1 MQNEWLIQK
10 ERNSVKRTSW
20 EEVIASRLL
29 SWYEVQRRE
38 LPWRKDGNPYHI
50 WLSEIML
57 QQTRV
62 EAVKEYYYRFLN
74 RLPSIQDLAGVE
86 DDVLMKLWQ
95 GLGYYNRA
103 RNLKKAAQILVTEY
117 QGEFPEKY
125 EEILQLPG
133 IGAYTA
139 GAIASIAFGE
149 NVPAIDGNVYRIY
162 TRLTADGRD
171 ITKGKVQR
179 DIYAQLKS
187 LVPKDAS
194 GEYNQA
200 WMDLG
205 ATICIPNG
213 EPKCKECPL
222 ADVCMAKKT
231 QTMSM
236 YPNKPSKKP
245 RKIEERTIFLLE
257 YQGKYLLQKRPNKGL
272 LAGLWEF
279 PGVEGYLMMEEL
291 LEHIKSQEIVVGEIE
306 LLGKHKHIFSHIE
319 WHMLGYLLHIK
330 ECSEEISERQVF
342 AEIEELEG
350 RYSIPSAFRAFLSGI
365 FTSDRKSDEKA

>member
-179 DIYAQLKS
+179 EIYEQLKS

-205 ATICIPNG
+205 
-213 EPKCKECPL
+213 
-222 ADVCMAKKT
+222 
-231 QTMSM
+231 Q
-236 YPNKPSKKP
+236 
-245 RKIEERTIFLLE
+245 
-257 YQGKYLLQKRPNKGL
+257 Q
-272 LAGLWEF
+272 
-279 PGVEGYLMMEEL
+279 
-291 LEHIKSQEIVVGEIE
+291 
-306 LLGKHKHIFSHIE
+306 
-319 WHMLGYLLHIK
+319 
-330 ECSEEISERQVF
+330 
-342 AEIEELEG
+342 
-350 RYSIPSAFRAFLSGI
+350 SAFQTENQSAKNVR
-365 FTSDRKSDEKA
+365 